1 MTRWFQ
7 NVFRLGLKEISSL
20 ARDVVLVL
28 LIIYSFTIAIYVVAT
43 GRKTEVRSASVA
55 IVDADQS
62 TLSSRIKESLQP
74 PYFQNPRE
82 VDRSEVDILMDKGR
96 YTFILEIPP
105 RFEADVLA
113 GRGGSLQINV
123 DATAMTQAG
132 VGTAYIQQI
141 IVRETSAFLKQ
152 RGSNQNVPIDPVYRA
167 LFNQNLE
174 AIRFNAIME
183 IIKNV
188 TILTV
193 ILVGAAIIR
202 EREHGTIEHLLVMP
216 VGPSEIAAA
225 KIWANGAVV
234 LLAATFSLYVVAQ
247 IFLQIPVAGSIEL
260 FLAGTIVY
268 IFSVAALGIL
278 LATVVNS
285 MPQFGLLAIPVFV
298 IMILLSGSM
307 TPFESMPVVLQ
318 KIMHVAPS
326 THFVKFAQS
335 VLYRGAGIDVV
346 WRDLAIM
353 LGLGTIFLVA
363 ALSRFRAMLAQ
374 QS

>member
-62 TLSSRIKESLQP
+62 TLSARIKESLQP
-74 PYFQNPRE
+74 PYFQNPKE
-82 VDRSEVDILMDKGR
+82 IDRSEVDILMDRGQ

-113 GRGGSLQINV
+113 GRGGSIQANV

-152 RGSNQNVPIDPVYRA
+152 RGSNQNLPIDPVYRA

-174 AIRFNAIME
+174 AIRFNTIME

-247 IFLQIPVAGSIEL
+247 ILLQIPVSGSIGL
-260 FLAGTIVY
+260 FLAGAVVY

-335 VLYRGAGIDVV
+335 VLYRGAGIGVV
-346 WRDLAIM
+346 WRDLVIM
-353 LGLGTIFLVA
+353 LGLGAFFLVG
-363 ALSRFRAMLAQ
+363 ALLRFRLMLAQ

>member
-74 PYFQNPRE
+74 PYFQYPRE

>member
-20 ARDVVLVL
+20 ARDVVLVV
-28 LIIYSFTIAIYVVAT
+28 LIIYAFTIAIYVVAT
-43 GRKTEVRSASVA
+43 GRKTEVRDASVA
-55 IVDADQS
+55 IVDADRS
-62 TLSSRIKESLQP
+62 TLSGRIKDALQP
-74 PYFQNPRE
+74 PYFQRPRE
-82 VDRSEVDILMDKGR
+82 IDRSEVDVLMDKGQ

-105 RFEADVLA
+105 RFEADLLA
-113 GRGGSLQINV
+113 GRRPSLQVNV

-132 VGTAYIQQI
+132 VGTAYIQEI
-141 IVRETSAFLKQ
+141 IARETASLLKR
-152 RGSNQNVPIDPVYRA
+152 RGSNQTIPIEPVYRA

-174 AIRFNAIME
+174 AIRFNTIME

-193 ILVGAAIIR
+193 ILVGAAVIR

-225 KIWANGAVV
+225 KIWANGTVV
-234 LLAATFSLYVVAQ
+234 LVAAGFSLHVVAQ
-247 IFLQIPVAGSIEL
+247 FLLQIPIAGSIEL
-260 FLAGTIVY
+260 FLAGTAVY
-268 IFSVAALGIL
+268 LFAVASLGIL
-278 LATVVNS
+278 LATIANS

-307 TPFESMPVVLQ
+307 TPFESMPAFLQ
-318 KIMHVAPS
+318 GIMHAAPS

-335 VLYRGAGIDVV
+335 ILLRGAGIDVV
-346 WRDLAIM
+346 WWDLIM
-353 LGLGTIFLVA
+353 MVALGASFLAA
-363 ALSRFRAMLAQ
+363 ALWRFRAMLARQ
-374 QS
+374 T

>member
-20 ARDVVLVL
+20 ARDVVMVVL
-28 LIIYSFTIAIYVVAT
+28 IVYAFTIAIYVVAT
-43 GRKTEVRSASVA
+43 GRKTEVRDASVA

-62 TLSSRIKESLQP
+62 ILSGRIKDALQP
-74 PYFQNPRE
+74 PYFQRPRE
-82 VDRSEVDILMDKGR
+82 IDRSEVDILMDKGE

-105 RFEADVLA
+105 RFEADLLA
-113 GRGGSLQINV
+113 GRGPSLQVNV

-132 VGTAYIQQI
+132 VGTAYIKEI
-141 IVRETSAFLKQ
+141 IARETASFLKL
-152 RGSNQNVPIDPVYRA
+152 RGSNQAIPIDAVYRA

-174 AIRFNAIME
+174 AIRFNTIME

-193 ILVGAAIIR
+193 ILVGAAVIR

-234 LLAATFSLYVVAQ
+234 LVAAAFSLHVVAQ
-247 IFLQIPVAGSIEL
+247 ILLQIPIAGSIEL
-260 FLAGTIVY
+260 FLAGTAVY
-268 IFSVAALGIL
+268 LFAVASLGIL
-278 LATVVNS
+278 LATIANS

-298 IMILLSGSM
+298 TMILLSGSM
-307 TPFESMPVVLQ
+307 TPFESMPALLQ
-318 KIMHVAPS
+318 GIMHAAPS

-335 VLYRGAGIDVV
+335 ILLRGGGIDVV
-346 WRDLAIM
+346 WLDLTIM
-353 LGLGTIFLVA
+353 VALGAGFLVA
-363 ALSRFRAMLAQ
+363 ALLRFRAMLAR

>member
-152 RGSNQNVPIDPVYRA
+152 SGSNQNVPIDPVYRA

-363 ALSRFRAMLAQ
+363 ALLRFRAMLAQ
-374 QS
+374 QT

>member
-202 EREHGTIEHLLVMP
+202 EREHGTIEHLLEMP

-318 KIMHVAPS
+318 KIMHLAPS

-353 LGLGTIFLVA
+353 LGLGAIFLVA

>member
-7 NVFRLGLKEISSL
+7 NVFRLGLKEISSF
-20 ARDVVLVL
+20 ARDLVLVV
-28 LIIYSFTIAIYVVAT
+28 LIIYAFTLAIYVVAV
-43 GRKTEVRSASVA
+43 GRKTEVRNASVA
-55 IVDADQS
+55 IVDADRS
-62 TLSSRIKESLQP
+62 TLSARVKDALQP
-74 PYFQNPRE
+74 PYFQTPRE
-82 VDRSEVDILMDKGR
+82 IDRSEVDILMDKGH

-113 GRGGSLQINV
+113 GRGPSIQVNV

-132 VGTAYIQQI
+132 VGTAYILQI
-141 IVRETSAFLKQ
+141 VAREMASFLKQ
-152 RGSNQNVPIDPVYRA
+152 RGSNQAIPIDPVYRA

-174 AIRFNAIME
+174 AIRFNTIME

-188 TILTV
+188 TILTM
-193 ILVGAAIIR
+193 ILVGAAVIR

-216 VGPSEIAAA
+216 VRPSEIVAA

-234 LLAATFSLYVVAQ
+234 LLAAGFSLYVVAQ
-247 IFLQIPVAGSIEL
+247 ILLQIPIAGSAQL
-260 FLAGTIVY
+260 FLAGTFVY
-268 IFSVAALGIL
+268 IFAVASLGIL
-278 LATVVNS
+278 LATVANS

-307 TPFESMPVVLQ
+307 TPFESMPRLLQ
-318 KIMHVAPS
+318 GVMHIAPS

-335 VLYRGAGIDVV
+335 VLYRGAGIEVV

-353 LGLGTIFLVA
+353 SALGGIFLAA
-363 ALSRFRAMLAQ
+363 ALSRFRVMLARQ
-374 QS
+374 N

>member
-74 PYFQNPRE
+74 PYFQYPRE

-105 RFEADVLA
+105 RFEADLLA

>member
-1 MTRWFQ
+1 MAQWFQ

-20 ARDVVLVL
+20 ARDVVLVV
-28 LIIYSFTIAIYVVAT
+28 LIVYAFTIAIYVVAT
-43 GRKTEVRSASVA
+43 GRKTEVRDASVA

-62 TLSSRIKESLQP
+62 ILSGRIKDALQP
-74 PYFQNPRE
+74 PYFKKPRE
-82 VDRSEVDILMDKGR
+82 IDRSEVDILMDKGQ

-105 RFEADVLA
+105 RFEADLLA
-113 GRGGSLQINV
+113 SRGPSIQVNV

-132 VGTAYIQQI
+132 VGTAYIQE
-141 IVRETSAFLKQ
+141 IVTRETESFLKR
-152 RGSNQNVPIDPVYRA
+152 RGSNQAIPMEPVYRA

-174 AIRFNAIME
+174 AIRFNTIME

-193 ILVGAAIIR
+193 ILVGAAVIR

-234 LLAATFSLYVVAQ
+234 LMATGFSLLVVAQ
-247 IFLQIPVAGSIEL
+247 ILLRIPVAGSIAL
-260 FLAGTIVY
+260 FLAGTVVY
-268 IFSVAALGIL
+268 IFAVASLGIL
-278 LATVVNS
+278 LATVANS

-307 TPFESMPVVLQ
+307 TPFETMPAFLQ
-318 KIMHVAPS
+318 GIMHAAPS

-335 VLYRGAGIDVV
+335 ILLRGAGIDVV
-346 WRDLAIM
+346 WLDLTMMVA
-353 LGLGTIFLVA
+353 LGAGFLAA
-363 ALSRFRAMLAQ
+363 ALWRFRAMLARQ
-374 QS
+374 T